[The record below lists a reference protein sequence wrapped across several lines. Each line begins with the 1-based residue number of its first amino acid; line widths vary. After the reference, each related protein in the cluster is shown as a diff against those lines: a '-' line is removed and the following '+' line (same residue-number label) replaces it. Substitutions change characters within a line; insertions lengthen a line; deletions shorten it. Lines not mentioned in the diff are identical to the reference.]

1 VAASKKEKFSPIYSE
16 GGPMSWEAGTL
27 AMRAAEARAA
37 ERIRT
42 DLPSFKPDATEQHL
56 KRSYDLHV
64 LPYEAMFD
72 RYAKESG
79 VDPKILKAVVM
90 VEQRGNERAGKYRS
104 STDGASGL
112 MQLMPVAVEKYKVD
126 VTSPQDSIRGAAQYL
141 ADLQKKFGEDPAA
154 LGAAYHSGETIV
166 RSYGQAYPSPK
177 FGDRT
182 RAYATMADQA
192 YNLLTGT
199 TREEVAQDRVN
210 PTNTF
215 RETLLANKVL

>member
-1 VAASKKEKFSPIYSE
+1 
-16 GGPMSWEAGTL
+16 MSWEAGTL

-42 DLPSFKPDATEQHL
+42 DLGSFKPDTQEQHL
-56 KRSYDLHV
+56 MRSYKLHV
-64 LPYEAMFD
+64 QPYEEYFEK
-72 RYAKESG
+72 YAAASG
-79 VDPKILKAVVM
+79 VDPKLLKAIVM
-90 VEQRGNERAGKYRS
+90 VEQRGNPTQGRYVQSE
-104 STDGASGL
+104 DGAKGL
-112 MQLMPVAVEKYKVD
+112 AQITDNIRDKYKINVD
-126 VTSPQDSIRGAAQYL
+126 DPKDSIRGAAQYL
-141 ADLQKKFGEDPAA
+141 GDLKKKFGEDPAA